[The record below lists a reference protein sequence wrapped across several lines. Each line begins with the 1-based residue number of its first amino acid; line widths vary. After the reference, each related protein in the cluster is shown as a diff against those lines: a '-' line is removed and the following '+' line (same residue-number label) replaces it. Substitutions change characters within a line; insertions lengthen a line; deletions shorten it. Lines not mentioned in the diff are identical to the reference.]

1 MSWQRRVLNGYFRY
15 GMKPVL
21 RLVRSPGLARC
32 CFECLAPVFCPPL
45 PHTMLLQRSNAPVPM
60 SFVSAGRTRRRE
72 VILYLHGGAFLAGSA
87 RSYIGLLS
95 RLSRAAETVVAAPDY
110 RLLQEA
116 PFPAAFEDALAAWQY
131 LRARGYPAER
141 ILLAGDSAGGGL
153 ALALLSALLRRGERP
168 GAVAVFSPWCDL
180 TLSGASIKKNR
191 ARDVLIPAA
200 RMREVIALY
209 LDGAA
214 PEDPRASPLFA
225 RYPDPPPVLIQ
236 AGDTEVLL
244 SDAERIAARLRQAGG
259 RVKLSLW
266 RDVPHVWQFM
276 ADNLPEGRAA
286 LSEAGAF
293 LRAPPGPP
301 KPR

>member
-1 MSWQRRVLNGYFRY
+1 MSWQRRALNGYFRF

-21 RLVRSPGLARC
+21 GLVSSPVLARW
-32 CFECLAPVFCPPL
+32 CFERLAPVFCPPL
-45 PHTMLLQRSNAPVPM
+45 PHTTLLRRTAAPVPM

-72 VILYLHGGAFLAGSA
+72 VILYLHGGAYLAGSA
-87 RSYIGLLS
+87 RAYIGLLS
-95 RLSRAAETVVAAPDY
+95 RLSRAAETMVAAPDY
-110 RLLQEA
+110 RLLPEA

-131 LRARGYPAER
+131 LRDRGYAPDR

-153 ALALLSALLRRGERP
+153 ALALLSEVLRRGERP

-180 TLSGASIKKNR
+180 TLSGASLRKNR
-191 ARDVLIPAA
+191 ARDVVIPVA
-200 RMREVIALY
+200 RMGEVIGLY
-209 LDGAA
+209 LDGADA
-214 PEDPRASPLFA
+214 GDPRASPLFA

-259 RVKLSLW
+259 KVKLSLW

-276 ADNLPEGRAA
+276 AGNLPEGRAA
-286 LSEAGAF
+286 ISEAGAF
-293 LRAPPGPP
+293 LRAPPGTP